1 MITQDELNQLPADSP
16 IRKLTNLMADGKIT
30 TDELKSIGQGFGFG
44 WRGFGFGH
52 FGGFGHGFG
61 HGPKSDASPAPSPA
75 TGG

>member
-1 MITQDELNQLPADSP
+1 
-16 IRKLTNLMADGKIT
+16 MADGKIT

-44 WRGFGFGH
+44 RGFGFGH